1 MFDITSCESPI
12 PQLPLNQTI
21 LDATVTPP
29 NSSNTF
35 VFNGSNKK
43 KKTQYSLKQALEKQ
57 KRSEEAAQKYSI
69 TRNPR
74 FHYNLNYTLKE
85 EVNQWRII
93 FWVSKR

>member
-1 MFDITSCESPI
+1 M
-12 PQLPLNQTI
+12 
-21 LDATVTPP
+21 
-29 NSSNTF
+29 
-35 VFNGSNKK
+35 
-43 KKTQYSLKQALEKQ
+43 KQALEKQ

-93 FWVSKR
+93 FWDSKRQEFTIENTTLKHQRLSVPLRAISKMKKQFSSKNEKTIIRRIQF